1 MALAI
6 TLQKYLEE
14 RDIEYDVVNHPPTQY
29 SSATAYVSDIS
40 PHCLAKGVV
49 IKGKG
54 GYAVAVIPASRR
66 LDYQLLDDLLGE
78 HHELASEDELRS
90 LFPDCEVGAV
100 PALAMPYGL
109 RVLVDES
116 LEGQTDVYFEGG
128 DHATLVHVG
137 NITFHELME
146 ATPHGSISVAH

>member
-1 MALAI
+1 MALAL

-14 RDIEYDVVNHPPTQY
+14 HGIDYDVVSHPPTQY

-40 PHCLAKGVV
+40 AHCLAKGVV
-49 IKGKG
+49 IKGKD
-54 GYAVAVIPASRR
+54 GYVVAVIPASRR
-66 LDYQLLDDLLGE
+66 LDCQFLDEALGD

-90 LFPDCEVGAV
+90 LFPDCELGAV
-100 PALAMPYGL
+100 PVLALPYGL

-116 LEGQTDVYFEGG
+116 LEKQADVYFEGG

-137 NITFHELME
+137 NITFHALME
-146 ATPHGSISVAH
+146 AALHGRISAPQ